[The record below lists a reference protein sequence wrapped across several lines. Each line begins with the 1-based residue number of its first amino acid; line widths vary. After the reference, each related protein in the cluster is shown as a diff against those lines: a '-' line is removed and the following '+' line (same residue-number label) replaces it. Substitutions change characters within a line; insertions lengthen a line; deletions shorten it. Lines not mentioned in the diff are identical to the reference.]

1 MKQPGGNLYLI
12 PTPLGDSPVDKI
24 LPFFNIGIILSLDEF
39 IVEEVR
45 TARRFLRK
53 IGYELDFEMV
63 TFHILNEHTTE
74 MELSGYLA
82 SIFKGKNIGLLSEA
96 GVPCVADPG
105 AKIVELAHLHQIRV
119 IPLVGPSSIIL
130 ALMASGFNGQ
140 NFAFIGYLPAKKE
153 DRNKKIREVERN
165 IRLNH
170 QTQVFI
176 EAPYRNM
183 QMLESIISSCSPDL
197 RLCIACDITLDSEM
211 IVTRTLREWKTQ
223 LPDINKRATV
233 FLLYL

>member
-24 LPFFNIGIILSLDEF
+24 LPFFNTGIILSLDEF

-53 IGYELDFEMV
+53 IGYERDFEMV
-63 TFHILNEHTTE
+63 TFHTLNEHTTE

-82 SIFKGKNIGLLSEA
+82 SISKGKNIGLLSEA

-153 DRNKKIREVERN
+153 ERIKKIREVERN

-211 IVTRTLREWKTQ
+211 IVTRTLRDWKTQ

>member
-12 PTPLGDSPVDKI
+12 PTPLGDSSVDKI

-53 IGYELDFEMV
+53 IGYERDFEMV

-82 SIFKGKNIGLLSEA
+82 SIFKGRNIGLLSEA

-153 DRNKKIREVERN
+153 ERNKKIREVERN

-211 IVTRTLREWKTQ
+211 IITRTLRDWKTQ